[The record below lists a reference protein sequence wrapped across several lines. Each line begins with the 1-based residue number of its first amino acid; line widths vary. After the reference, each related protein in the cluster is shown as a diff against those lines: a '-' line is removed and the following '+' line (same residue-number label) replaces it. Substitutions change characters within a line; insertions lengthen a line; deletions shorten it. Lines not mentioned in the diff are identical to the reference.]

1 MRKQAERHIPYMP
14 VPEFGVSPG
23 LVSFSQLYHQ
33 VPSASLRKDFL
44 CLDKK
49 QYTIILQNTTI
60 ASPF

>member
-1 MRKQAERHIPYMP
+1 MPKRAESNLPYMP

-49 QYTIILQNTTI
+49 QYTMIFQKTTI
-60 ASPF
+60 AIPF